1 MVQDVA
7 LIDYFFIQDSDAACG
22 NCAHCRSCRRKANDG
37 DAKLKDEW
45 TKRAQD
51 TSFIKG
57 GGGLESAVACY
68 RRNESPRSAQDARN
82 RTRVL
87 IVNSH
92 PLTRMGLADL
102 INDQPDLVVCDEAGD
117 SAMALETLKEN
128 GSNLVLSEL
137 ELPDKSGLEL
147 IKDIKAI
154 RF

>member
-1 MVQDVA
+1 
-7 LIDYFFIQDSDAACG
+7 
-22 NCAHCRSCRRKANDG
+22 
-37 DAKLKDEW
+37 
-45 TKRAQD
+45 
-51 TSFIKG
+51 
-57 GGGLESAVACY
+57 
-68 RRNESPRSAQDARN
+68 
-82 RTRVL
+82 
-87 IVNSH
+87 
-92 PLTRMGLADL
+92 MGLADL